1 MKLITALRTSIAQ
14 EIRAAIANGSTR
26 NPKLEIYDGNEPAQM
41 GQTITDTLLSE
52 HDLTTTVGTISNGVI
67 TFGVITDD
75 PSANNSG
82 TAGWARILDRTG
94 AEVLYLSVT
103 QSGGGGNIQLNT
115 VNISTGL
122 PVSITSG
129 TFTVGGQ

>member
-1 MKLITALRTSIAQ
+1 MKLTTALRASIAQ
-14 EIRAAIANGSTR
+14 EILAAITNGSAS
-26 NPKLEIYDGNEPAQM
+26 NPKLEIYDGTEPSSM

-52 HDLTTTVGTISNGVI
+52 HDLTTTAGTESNGVI